1 MVVPSPPAMTLTPL
15 LHTAIAQTGDV
26 VSDPSNQ
33 RVVDA
38 MVWGLVV
45 LGVAVLGVTLW
56 FWRATRPDHHAL
68 TGLEAMSRRKFRR
81 ASGDR
86 ERREILEVE
95 ASSPVSSEV
104 PPVERP
110 GAPID
115 PLLRP

>member
-1 MVVPSPPAMTLTPL
+1 MTLTHL
-15 LHTAIAQTGDV
+15 FHAAISQAGDV

-68 TGLEAMSRRKFRR
+68 MGLEAMSRRRFRR
-81 ASGDR
+81 ASGDQ
-86 ERREILEVE
+86 ERREILETE
-95 ASSPVSSEV
+95 AAPPVSSEATA
-104 PPVERP
+104 VELP
-110 GAPID
+110 DAPID